1 MLGTQNGINGI
12 NKHNSINFTKL
23 KKCIGTNTA
32 PVYSVTHVVSLS
44 ESYQDIQ
51 ATLTEMESC
60 MRLLSPEFDL
70 PYNANSS
77 PKSSQPA
84 SECPLSD
91 EQPCCSKDLK
101 DYGRDGRIEDKDK
114 KKNNVV
120 EKKGKGNKES
130 RGMTEEKEKKSD
142 DDGRK
147 NEDKITDHQSEKNN
161 EIEKGG
167 TEEEEKQNGKVET
180 AQSEE
185 EEEDEDEEEEAS
197 EEEVEDNNMFIRNSG
212 LISHSYNLDV
222 ELNPGEYLKLHAE
235 YDFYLKSACNY
246 MLLVD

>member
-1 MLGTQNGINGI
+1 MLGVQNGINGI
-12 NKHNSINFTKL
+12 NKYNSINVINL

-32 PVYSVTHVVSLS
+32 PVYSLAHVVSLS

-77 PKSSQPA
+77 PKSDSV
-84 SECPLSD
+84 SD

-120 EKKGKGNKES
+120 EKKGKGNEEN
-130 RGMTEEKEKKSD
+130 RGTTEEKEKKSD
-142 DDGRK
+142 DEGRK

-161 EIEKGG
+161 EMEKGG
-167 TEEEEKQNGKVET
+167 KEEEEKQNGKEET

-185 EEEDEDEEEEAS
+185 EEEDEEEEAS
-197 EEEVEDNNMFIRNSG
+197 EEEVDDNNMFIRNSG

-222 ELNPGEYLKLHAE
+222 ELNPGEY
-235 YDFYLKSACNY
+235 
-246 MLLVD
+246 

>member
-1 MLGTQNGINGI
+1 MFGAQNGINGI
-12 NKHNSINFTKL
+12 NKYNGINV
-23 KKCIGTNTA
+23 TNTA
-32 PVYSVTHVVSLS
+32 PNYSVTHVVSLS
-44 ESYQDIQ
+44 ELYQDIQ

-70 PYNANSS
+70 PYNANNS

-120 EKKGKGNKES
+120 EKKGKRNEEN
-130 RGMTEEKEKKSD
+130 RGMTEEREKKFD
-142 DDGRK
+142 DEGRK

-161 EIEKGG
+161 EMEKGRK
-167 TEEEEKQNGKVET
+167 EEEERQNGKEET
-180 AQSEE
+180 QSEG
-185 EEEDEDEEEEAS
+185 EDEDEEEQAS

-222 ELNPGEYLKLHAE
+222 ELNPGKYLKLHAE
-235 YDFYLKSACNY
+235 YDFYLKKC
-246 MLLVD
+246 L